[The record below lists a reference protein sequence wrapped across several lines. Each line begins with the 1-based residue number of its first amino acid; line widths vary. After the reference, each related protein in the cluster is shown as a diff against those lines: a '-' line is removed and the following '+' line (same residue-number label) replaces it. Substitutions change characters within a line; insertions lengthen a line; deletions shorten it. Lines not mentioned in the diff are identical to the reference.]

1 MLTVFDVA
9 SPAAPPEP
17 VSEVPDGP
25 EQVQKEQTPPIKQ
38 PPQPEL
44 PQIQL
49 NTTPSLQLSPARV
62 ALDPAPPVKETTAPE
77 RLAAPPAPKAAQS
90 KSNWEAQV
98 LSALNKVKRYP
109 RIASARRQQG
119 VPYIRF
125 VIDRN
130 GKLIS
135 VGLERRSGFAALD
148 REALD
153 LPARAQ
159 PFPRPPK
166 DVTGETIELIV
177 PVEFFM
183 R

>member
-1 MLTVFDVA
+1 MLMVFDVA
-9 SPAAPPEP
+9 LPAAPPKL

-25 EQVQKEQTPPIKQ
+25 EQVQKEQTPPVKQ
-38 PPQPEL
+38 PPQLEL

-49 NTTPSLQLSPARV
+49 NTTSSLQLSAAPV
-62 ALDPAPPVKETTAPE
+62 ALDPAPPVKQTTAPE
-77 RLAAPPAPKAAQS
+77 SSAAPPAPEAAQS
-90 KSNWEAQV
+90 KSTWEAQV
-98 LSALNKVKRYP
+98 LSVLNKVKRYP

-135 VGLERRSGFAALD
+135 AGLERRPGFAALD

-159 PFPRPPK
+159 PLPRPPK